1 MGFPEKPISEIK
13 STQGTINY
21 LLKHIE
27 RNALGV
33 DEQLSDSPTSS
44 LNLLFDEIGSMV
56 SMNFF
61 EMMMIKQE
69 ALKNTAKLKSSLVRY
84 LNSDEVTGIFGT
96 PSSMGFSI
104 GFKISDIDTY
114 AYSVDGSSILR
125 KITINK
131 NTLMVV
137 SDNPPFTFD
146 NDIDIYVRDNGSD
159 GKTYFAKY
167 TNDGS
172 EITRIINNPF
182 IKSFTQNIDGDN
194 YFIMI
199 VEMKQYS
206 RKFREITSINTS
218 INKYEFRVPYS
229 TNLYAFEVFYK
240 SNDKDSYR
248 LLGGRPVGVLNKDG
262 YMFEIVERN
271 NGEKFIDVKFSRANN
286 SFSPEQGSSILIVT
300 YETFGSKGN
309 FYIRDWNNDIP
320 PIRDIVI
327 ASDDNPYQT
336 NIKRMTPL
344 LSINGPEAIGGMS
357 DMSVDELRNI
367 VIKKSDSKNLTITE
381 LANIA
386 NEKGMRLLK
395 ERSDI
400 LSIYFKMSSKI
411 VTDNII
417 LNTLSGTIEIPY
429 DQNSDGSV
437 IVSPRDVFVFNPDSK
452 RFKKNDVLV
461 KDDEYIPIY
470 NSVNNT
476 YTSRDFRFPY
486 YMIINLIK
494 VIDCRVYDV
503 SINENRKVE
512 FNHFNLNSPSE
523 VAIDNCSLFK
533 NPMEDKVLDDKN
545 IGEFKIQFN
554 MQVNALLFDNIVGFD
569 NGNLLGVNSEE
580 EVVGYLDDITGEF
593 IKPSKYIRNT
603 IALTEVGGKTFVVKK
618 DNIKIY
624 SDASL
629 RSVNILTVLATIRTD
644 HNIMNDSIAML
655 DDDVYSID
663 DFDDSKRIKRSVTAT
678 IYTSVAGTS
687 VIDADGVKYQNTYSN
702 IVNKS
707 YGDDEIESRFKILS
721 SSHSIKDIE
730 LFKDI
735 TNNIKPN
742 VDVFAMSPTPIQK
755 TYKYNTYEKD
765 PITGEF
771 VMEDVTINGITVSRK
786 VVKNKIGDPMFDKN
800 GNPVYDI
807 TDLTTNSLVIT
818 DTPLVDRIHS
828 IYSNY
833 IKTIDSIKDT
843 MNEIDSLQNF
853 APSGVSFKFGL
864 MNTVSNSNFY
874 YIDRIKNTKEPLDR
888 LTLSFK
894 IGVKYEVGVDESSI
908 ESVIKYNIVKYI
920 KDRSN
925 EKTISFIEMIMDI
938 SENVQGVRYV
948 ELYKVNNLPEGT
960 CHSIFEESDVEN
972 NDILTVKH
980 IATNNGGVIEFNPD
994 INIKSI

>member
-21 LLKHIE
+21 LLKYIE

-44 LNLLFDEIGSMV
+44 LNILFDEIGSMV

-69 ALKNTAKLKSSLVRY
+69 ALKNTAKLKSSLVRH
-84 LNSDEVTGIFGT
+84 LNSDEIVGIFGK
-96 PSSMGFSI
+96 PASMGFSI
-104 GFKISDIDTY
+104 GFKLSDIDNF

-125 KITINK
+125 KITVNK

-137 SDNPPFTFD
+137 ADYPPFTFD
-146 NDIDIYVRDNGSD
+146 NDIDIYVRDNGVD

-199 VEMKQYS
+199 LEMKQYS

-218 INKYEFRVPYS
+218 INKYEFRVPYT

-240 SNDKDSYR
+240 STDKDTYR
-248 LLGGRPVGVLNKDG
+248 LLSGRPLGVLNKDG
-262 YMFEIVERN
+262 YSYEIVERN
-271 NGEKFIDVKFSRANN
+271 NGEKFVDVRFSRANN
-286 SFSPEQGSSILIVT
+286 SFSPEQGSSVLIVT

-320 PIRDIVI
+320 PIRDII
-327 ASDDNPYQT
+327 ISSDDNPYQT

-344 LSINGPEAIGGMS
+344 LSINGPESTGGIS
-357 DMSVDELRNI
+357 DMTIEELRSI
-367 VIKKSDSKNLTITE
+367 VIKNSDSKNLTITE

-411 VTDNII
+411 VTNNII
-417 LNTLSGTIEIPY
+417 LNTISGTIEIPY
-429 DQNSDGSV
+429 IQNSDDMV
-437 IVSPRDVFVFNPDSK
+437 VVSPRDIFKMNTDVK
-452 RFKKNDVLV
+452 RFIPNTVIV
-461 KDDEYIPIY
+461 EDDNYIPIY
-470 NSVNNT
+470 NSLSSL
-476 YTSRDFRFPY
+476 YSDRDFRFPY
-486 YMIINLIK
+486 YMIINLVK

-512 FNHFNLNSPSE
+512 FNHFNLNSPSV
-523 VAIDNCSLFK
+523 VAIDNCTLFK
-533 NPMEDKVLDDKN
+533 NPMDDELYIGKFN
-545 IGEFKIQFN
+545 IEFN
-554 MQVNALLFDNIVGFD
+554 MQVSELLFDNIVGSNYNNVD
-569 NGNLLGVNSEE
+569 LATDEVLGSES
-580 EVVGYLDDITGEF
+580 F
-593 IKPSKYIRNT
+593 FRST
-603 IALTEVGGKTFVVKK
+603 IALTEVGGKTFIVKK
-618 DNIKIY
+618 NSIKVY
-624 SDASL
+624 SDPNFRAMNMLTIHAS
-629 RSVNILTVLATIRTD
+629 IRTD
-644 HNIMNDSIAML
+644 HNILDDSITIL
-655 DDDVYSID
+655 EDDVYSID
-663 DFDDSKRIKRSVTAT
+663 DFDNSKRIKRSVTAT
-678 IYTSVAGTS
+678 VYTSIVGTGS
-687 VIDADGVKYQNTYSN
+687 IDQDGIKYQNTYAN

-707 YGDDEIESRFKILS
+707 YGDDGIESRFNFLS
-721 SSHSIKDIE
+721 SSHSINNIE

-735 TNNIKPN
+735 TNSIKPN
-742 VDVFAMSPTPIQK
+742 VDIFAKSSSRIQK
-755 TYKYNTYEKD
+755 TYKYNTYKKN
-765 PITGEF
+765 PSTGEF
-771 VMEDVTINGITVSRK
+771 VMETVTINGVTVSRK
-786 VVKNKIGDPMFDKN
+786 VIEDGKGIGDPMFDKN
-800 GNPVYDI
+800 GLPIYEI
-807 TDLTTNSLVIT
+807 TDLTTNTLVIT
-818 DTPLVDRIHS
+818 DTPLIDRVHS
-828 IYSNY
+828 IGSSY
-833 IKTIDSIKDT
+833 IDTIDSIKNT
-843 MNEIDSLQNF
+843 MNEIESLQNF

-864 MNTVSNSNFY
+864 MNTVSNNNFY
-874 YIDRIKNTKEPLDR
+874 YIDRIENTKKPLDR
-888 LTLSFK
+888 LALSFK
-894 IGVKYEVGVDESSI
+894 IGVKYESGVDESSI

-920 KDRSN
+920 GDRSN
-925 EKTISFIEMIMDI
+925 EKSISFIEMIMDI

-948 ELYKVNNLPEGT
+948 ELYKVNNLTEGT

-980 IATNNGGVIEFNPD
+980 IATDTNGVITFNPD